1 MAHGLSC
8 SLACGTLPD
17 QGLKLHPCTGRR
29 ILIHS
34 YPREAPHSLYGLH
47 THPSLTSPKRG
58 MLMEYAKRS
67 LISFPEHRSAF
78 PEKEVMLLVSS
89 SVFLEHF
96 ASSKVSLRLCFATFS
111 RCNFTAHKCWGFIL
125 IVLSPSSFLS
135 ILVHFLLKERR

>member
-1 MAHGLSC
+1 MNPLFIKISC
-8 SLACGTLPD
+8 VCSRSEDKWEKVFKP
-17 QGLKLHPCTGRR
+17 
-29 ILIHS
+29 INFLIVS
-34 YPREAPHSLYGLH
+34 PYGLH

-67 LISFPEHRSAF
+67 LISFLEHRDAF

>member
-8 SLACGTLPD
+8 SLACGILPD
-17 QGLKLHPCTGRR
+17 QGLKLHSCTGRR
-29 ILIHS
+29 ILIHCYS
-34 YPREAPHSLYGLH
+34 REAPHSPYGLH
-47 THPSLTSPKRG
+47 THPSLISPKRG

-67 LISFPEHRSAF
+67 LIPFPEHRNAF
-78 PEKEVMLLVSS
+78 PEKEVILPVSS

-96 ASSKVSLRLCFATFS
+96 ASGKVSLRLCFATCS
-111 RCNFTAHKCWGFIL
+111 RCNFTSHKCWGFIL